1 MRILYAEDE
10 VALARAV
17 AKILEKNNYT
27 VDVVHNG
34 MDALDYLQSGNYDI
48 AILDVMMPKMDG
60 ILVLRKLRSMGIS
73 TPVIMLTAK
82 VEIDDKV
89 LGLDSGANDYL
100 TKPFDTK
107 ELLAR
112 IRVLTRG
119 TRPVDSTIQF
129 GNISLDRATFALSSP
144 SGSFRLANK
153 EFQMMEILMSNPRN
167 LVSSEQFMEKI
178 WGYETNAEINVVWVY
193 ISYLRKKLN
202 ALHANIQI
210 RSIRNAGYTLE
221 ETT

>member
-17 AKILEKNNYT
+17 AKILEENNYT